1 MVFVVIMPKTEVKR
15 KETRKNKAKNGRRIR
30 RGIRGRDGII
40 I

>member
-1 MVFVVIMPKTEVKR
+1 MPKTEAKR
-15 KETRKNKAKNGRRIR
+15 ENKAKNGRRIR